1 MAAQRHVTNVAR
13 SATLYYTVLQ
23 MVTAARRQLQCH
35 QQTLRHHVL
44 RVQLPQPSS
53 LLSTAYVS
61 AIHKDLRMTSRALVD
76 PVATISLITSRMVHA
91 LGLPKIPHHLEV
103 VGLEGEETSRYCV
116 DLQLCSAHL
125 ESDPEDHINVHCHV
139 VDKLFPII
147 PCDEAKNVRSL
158 PILLDKIPL
167 ADPDLGTPV
176 RIDILLGI
184 ADVNRAFR
192 DEIHQTPD
200 RSIQVSR
207 TVFSWTVGGE
217 LKPSSSRAIVMR
229 VAGKPAT
236 NQLLEHLWER
246 EETPKQRAVTT
257 YKDTYQR
264 LPDGRYSVCLPRIE
278 PTPELGDSRPLA
290 LKCFLS
296 NERSLQR
303 RGQLSSYASALK
315 EYGSLGH
322 SEKVPD
328 QDLAISASQHFYM
341 PAHGV
346 VKEASTTTKLRV
358 VFDASAKTPTGVSLN
373 DTLLPIPSL
382 YPLLTSVLNK
392 FRLHKVALTSDIS
405 KMFQEVVLDPQEWD
419 YHQFLRR
426 SEDGTIEDHRMRR
439 LTFGISV
446 SPYLATQV
454 LQQVASDHSEL
465 YPEAARIVKSSFY
478 VDDCLT
484 GASTPEQAIHL

>member
-1 MAAQRHVTNVAR
+1 MW
-13 SATLYYTVLQ
+13 
-23 MVTAARRQLQCH
+23 
-35 QQTLRHHVL
+35 
-44 RVQLPQPSS
+44 
-53 LLSTAYVS
+53 
-61 AIHKDLRMTSRALVD
+61 
-76 PVATISLITSRMVHA
+76 
-91 LGLPKIPHHLEV
+91 
-103 VGLEGEETSRYCV
+103 
-116 DLQLCSAHL
+116 
-125 ESDPEDHINVHCHV
+125 
-139 VDKLFPII
+139 
-147 PCDEAKNVRSL
+147 
-158 PILLDKIPL
+158 
-167 ADPDLGTPV
+167 
-176 RIDILLGI
+176 IDILLGI

-229 VAGKPAT
+229 VAEKPAT
-236 NQLLEHLWER
+236 NQRLENLWER
-246 EETPKQRAVTT
+246 EETPKQLAVTT

-264 LPDGRYSVCLPRIE
+264 LPDGRYSVCLPQIE

-296 NERSLQR
+296 NERSLQQ
-303 RGQLSSYASALK
+303 RGQLSSYASTLK
-315 EYGSLGH
+315 EYGDLGH

-328 QDLAISASQHFYM
+328 QDLATPASQHFYM

-373 DTLLPIPSL
+373 DTLLPTPSL

-405 KMFQEVVLDPQEWD
+405 KIFREVVLDPQERN
-419 YHQFLRR
+419 YHRFLRW

-439 LTFGISV
+439 LTFGISA

-454 LQQVASDHSEL
+454 LQ
-465 YPEAARIVKSSFY
+465 
-478 VDDCLT
+478 
-484 GASTPEQAIHL
+484 